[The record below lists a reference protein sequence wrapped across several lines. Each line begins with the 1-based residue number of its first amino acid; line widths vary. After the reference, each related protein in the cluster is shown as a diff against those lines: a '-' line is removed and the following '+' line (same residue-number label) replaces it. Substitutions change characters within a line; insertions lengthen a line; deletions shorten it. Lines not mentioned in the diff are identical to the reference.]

1 MSDQHIEAGTMVP
14 RTTTL
19 RDMGVLPKT
28 SGTYQ
33 VTAIWHVPIGNL
45 QPNPERIVVRSLP
58 ATIQVVDGP

>member
-1 MSDQHIEAGTMVP
+1 MVP